1 MTRPINP
8 WKVTGYKAGQNVVCR
23 VTHADRDGYAV
34 VIPKDNLPGFIKTT
48 ATLKPGEE
56 ILAQF
61 VCVHN
66 NRVLLSPIFQGKR
79 GQPGAVS
86 SNINW
91 QEHMDDLDQL
101 DQVIEQRTQEHV
113 AYRQLDEPDAGQQ
126 PQGGHGQPI
135 ITPSYSPGQTHAA
148 SQQPGNHPQQS
159 PAQSAGQQQFAPPG
173 PIQDSLQAPQYQQQ
187 PEAQWQA
194 PQQHLPTK
202 RFRLRR
208 AIDLVMPPTDDEGK
222 ESLKTFRIA
231 DYDMEWLLTDI
242 EGGMRTGCIKAT
254 VESKLSRSAALLY
267 RGRAVGC
274 IFGCKANPDAKPT
287 EESLSMMLS
296 DLETPDAMITI
307 YDLPEDITLSMSAL
321 FLGLSIDREDN
332 LDSRSY
338 FDYVMNWFIQNSST
352 ACVAITLPSTKST
365 YLIFVA
371 KGHFCGAFFVEEQQ
385 FTMERSQIY
394 HLFEIDANARV
405 EASLLSQ
412 EMVAPGQRF
421 GYSLSMARQK
431 RTGF

>member
-34 VIPKDNLPGFIKTT
+34 IIPKDNLPGFIKTT
-48 ATLKPGEE
+48 APLKPGEE

-66 NRVLLSPIFQGKR
+66 NKVLLSPIFQGKR
-79 GQPGAVS
+79 GAAPTAS

-91 QEHMDDLDQL
+91 QDHMNDLDQL
-101 DQVIEQRTQEHV
+101 DQVLEQRVQEQV
-113 AYRQLDEPDAGQQ
+113 AYRQLDQQ
-126 PQGGHGQPI
+126 EAPPAQPTAGQPI
-135 ITPSYSPGQTHAA
+135 ITPSYNS
-148 SQQPGNHPQQS
+148 PQQQVRTTPPPPQS
-159 PAQSAGQQQFAPPG
+159 PQQFAPPAQQNAG
-173 PIQDSLQAPQYQQQ
+173 QEALAPQFHGAN
-187 PEAQWQA
+187 EAQWQA
-194 PQQHLPTK
+194 PQQQTPTR

-208 AIDLVMPPTDDEGK
+208 AIDLVMPPTDEEGR
-222 ESLKTFRIA
+222 ESLKTFRIG

-242 EGGMRTGCIKAT
+242 EGGMRTGCIKST
-254 VESKLSRSAALLY
+254 CESKLSRSAALLY

-274 IFGCKANPDAKPT
+274 IFGCKSNPDAKPT
-287 EESLSMMLS
+287 EESLSMMLT
-296 DLETPDAMITI
+296 DLEVPDSVVTM

-338 FDYVMNWFIQNSST
+338 FDYVMNWFIQNNST

-385 FTMERSQIY
+385 FTTDRNAIY
-394 HLFEIDANARV
+394 QLFEVDPSAKV

-412 EMVAPGQRF
+412 ELITPGQRF

-431 RTGF
+431 RSGF